1 MHIFTYFYTCPDGQM
16 AVSLASWEIL
26 HLEDGLEE
34 LRVHTVNNQYDIMLV
49 FGYLGKYVYIPE
61 NNFGFP
67 AGDLLDADNS
77 RRYLEISLDSEGA
90 SAVASALQCYMS

>member
-1 MHIFTYFYTCPDGQM
+1 M
-16 AVSLASWEIL
+16 AVSIASWEIL

-34 LRVHTVNNQYDIMLV
+34 LRVHTDHNQYDIMLV
-49 FGYLGKYVYIPE
+49 FGYLGQFVYIPE

-67 AGDLLDADNS
+67 ACNLQDADNS
-77 RRYLEISLDSEGA
+77 RHYLESSLDNKGA